1 MKGLN
6 YTVEQ
11 GPESESYYQRA
22 TLFQNSFSKKL
33 NIIFPKPDC
42 KRALKS
48 FKKYFTIKEIKVHQN
63 GKKWFNGHFKM
74 TNSFLFYM

>member
-6 YTVEQ
+6 YIAEQ
-11 GPESESYYQRA
+11 GPESELHYQRV
-22 TLFQNSFSKKL
+22 TSFQKSISIKL

-48 FKKYFTIKEIKVHQN
+48 FRKYFTIKEIKVHQN
-63 GKKWFNGHFKM
+63 GKK
-74 TNSFLFYM
+74 